1 MIGGAEYLGT
11 DSTSAFG
18 LLSPAI
24 QEQLYRMRWTEL
36 RPIQV
41 DAIHA
46 VMRSDDHLIITAMT
60 AGGKTEAAFLPVLS
74 CIVDDCQ
81 DGVRALY
88 VGPLKAL
95 INDQFR
101 RLEDL
106 CERSGI
112 PVHKWHG
119 DVSQSAKSD
128 LLKRPSGVLLI
139 TPESIESL
147 FVNRPTFL
155 PSLFAHLSYIVIDE
169 AHAFMGTERGA
180 HMKSLISRLSKFST
194 NGVRIIGL
202 SATIGDVESAKTWLC
217 PKDAQKVLIIKGEG
231 EKSVRYLIKGYLRL
245 SSVEQAGGDPDL
257 HALAPDDIE
266 ATPDDLRLTDDIIK
280 TFYGKT
286 ALIFANSRARLE
298 FYADLTRRTL
308 ERQCIPDR
316 FRIHHGSLSKGERE
330 DTEDAL
336 RSDSPTSTFCS
347 STLELGID
355 VGNVSRVGQIG
366 CPWSVSSLTQR
377 LGRSGR
383 RDGEASEM
391 WVYIEGDEPSDK
403 SRLVDRLFP
412 ELLQSIAMTEM
423 MLEKWCEPPDIDRL
437 HLSTLVQ
444 QVMSIIAERG
454 GASAQVLYGDLVEKG
469 AFTNVARAKF
479 VATLKSMG
487 AADLIEQTPEG
498 ELILGL
504 RGERIVRSF
513 DFYSAF
519 ASSEEMQVIHKGH
532 RIGSVTASPSIGA
545 DTYLILAGRRWKIIE
560 IDTERKEILVEPSK
574 GGRLPYF
581 ASSLGADIHP
591 CIRAKMKDILCG
603 DIDPTYLDS
612 KAKEMLWQARHAAQT
627 SGVTTEAFVIDGQ
640 DVTWFTWTG
649 SRVNRTLALLGKHFA
664 GFDVIDEGI
673 ALTFLKAD
681 PVSVLREYQ
690 ALSDSPPSAEVVAS
704 KITNKA
710 QEKYDG
716 FLSENLLNT
725 VFSANCLDMAGTEH
739 FINQSLVSRS
749 DHLAR
754 RT

>member
-1 MIGGAEYLGT
+1 MIGGAENLET

-24 QEQLYRMRWTEL
+24 QEQLYRMHWTEL

-46 VMRSDDHLIITAMT
+46 IMQSDDHLIITAMT

-74 CIVDDCQ
+74 RIVDDCGN
-81 DGVRALY
+81 GVRALY

-119 DVSQSAKSD
+119 DVSQSAKSE
-128 LLKRPSGVLLI
+128 LLKKPSGVLLI

-155 PSLFAHLSYIVIDE
+155 PSLFAELSYIVIDE
-169 AHAFMGTERGA
+169 THAFIGTERGA

-202 SATIGDVESAKTWLC
+202 SATIGDIELAKTWLC
-217 PKDAQKVLIIKGEG
+217 PRDVESVRVIKGEG
-231 EKSVRYLIKGYLRL
+231 EKSIRYLIKGYLRSGL
-245 SSVEQAGGDPDL
+245 AKQDAVDTDL
-257 HALAPDDIE
+257 HLPATDEIE
-266 ATPDDLRLTDDIIK
+266 ATPDDLRLTDNIIK

-298 FYADLTRRTL
+298 FYADLTKRTL
-308 ERQCIPDR
+308 EKRNIPDR

-336 RSDSPTSTFCS
+336 RSNSPTATFCS

-391 WVYIEGDEPSDK
+391 WVYIEEDEPSDK

-423 MLEKWCEPPDIDRL
+423 MLEKWCEPPDVSRL

-444 QVMSIIAERG
+444 QVMSIIAQRG

-469 AFTNVARAKF
+469 AFVNVAKAEF

-504 RGERIVRSF
+504 KGERIVRSF

-519 ASSEEMQVIHKGH
+519 ASNEEMQVIHKGH
-532 RIGSVTASPSIGA
+532 RIGSVTASPNVSS

-560 IDTERKEILVEPSK
+560 IDTDRKEILVEPSK

-591 CIRAKMKDILCG
+591 CIRAKMKDMLCG
-603 DIDPTYLDS
+603 DNDPVYLDS
-612 KAKEMLWQARHAAQT
+612 KAREMLGQARHAAQI
-627 SGVTTEAFVIDGQ
+627 SGVTTNAFVVDGP
-640 DVTWFTWTG
+640 DVVWFTWTG
-649 SRVNRTLALLGKHFA
+649 SRVNRTLALLGKYFA

-681 PVSVLREYQ
+681 AVSVLREYQ
-690 ALSDSPPSAEVVAS
+690 ALFDNPPSAEVVAS
-704 KITNKA
+704 KVINKA

-725 VFSANCLDMAGTEH
+725 VFSANCLDMPGTKY
-739 FINQSLVSRS
+739 FIRQSPVSHS
-749 DHLAR
+749 DHVAR
-754 RT
+754 RV